1 MTWHFVLP
9 FSVWWWENSHHASL
23 TQAKRDLKM
32 KKIWSPNDAWK
43 GFLKMCDR

>member
-23 TQAKRDLKM
+23 TQAKRDLKIE
-32 KKIWSPNDAWK
+32 KIWSPNDAWK